1 MKIIPLKC
9 KKPLNKEVLKKYK
22 HVQIIDSRFVAGRG
36 HIEFA
41 VEQAEKAF
49 KRGENFSDDFFI
61 EVLVRASA
69 QRQIKK
75 AFEIFGLR
83 NSKEVVL
90 ICEGMPERLLKE
102 YGCEEAVIEM
112 DRGRYEQIKELFEV
126 GEKEIRAVAKSRAEV
141 TGILE
146 NAVKERIALIPA

>member
-1 MKIIPLKC
+1 MKIVPLKC
-9 KKPLNKEVLKKYK
+9 KKPLNKEVLKEYK
-22 HVQIIDSRFVAGRG
+22 DVQIIDSRFVAGKE

-49 KRGENFSDDFFI
+49 RRGENLSSDFFI

-83 NSKEVVL
+83 NSREAVL
-90 ICEGMPERLLKE
+90 ICKEIPELLLKE
-102 YGCEEAVIEM
+102 YECGGAVIEM
-112 DRGRYEQIKELFEV
+112 DRERYERIKRLFGV
-126 GEKEIRAVAKSRAEV
+126 GEKEIRTVAERKELASV
-141 TGILE
+141 LE
-146 NAVKERIALIPA
+146 NIIKERIALIPV